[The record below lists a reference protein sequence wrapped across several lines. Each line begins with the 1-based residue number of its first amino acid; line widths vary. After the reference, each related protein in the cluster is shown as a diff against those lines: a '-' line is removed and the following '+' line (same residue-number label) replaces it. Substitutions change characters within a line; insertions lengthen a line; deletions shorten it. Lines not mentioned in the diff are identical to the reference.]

1 MTDENYSAAESTWI
15 GNSDTIGELARIL
28 LPTHWKFERVQIT
41 GGWPIA
47 LESQH
52 NIMMKGG
59 TETTRSSNFGGRH
72 LPHVSKLDIYLMSS
86 WLNRELSTLY
96 IITQWR
102 KNLALNLWMRLELTG
117 ASSKLQ
123 ISIISCHHPLYKLT
137 RRKLRL
143 SEAFLNFAISA
154 QQQGQLPVYLN

>member
-1 MTDENYSAAESTWI
+1 MTDEYYSVAESTWI

-59 TETTRSSNFGGRH
+59 
-72 LPHVSKLDIYLMSS
+72 I
-86 WLNRELSTLY
+86 
-96 IITQWR
+96 
-102 KNLALNLWMRLELTG
+102 LEEGT
-117 ASSKLQ
+117 
-123 ISIISCHHPLYKLT
+123 YRT
-137 RRKLRL
+137 
-143 SEAFLNFAISA
+143 SA
-154 QQQGQLPVYLN
+154 NWTFT